1 MIAQVQKDAMN
12 KGHDNDL
19 HHDIRFE
26 EKPPYREIQRRG
38 TSKADCF
45 NGFLFHNLPLLL
57 L

>member
-1 MIAQVQKDAMN
+1 MIAQVQKDARIR
-12 KGHDNDL
+12 GHDNDL

-26 EKPPYREIQRRG
+26 EKSPYREIQRRG

-45 NGFLFHNLPLLL
+45 NGFLFHILPLLL